1 MEPEDT
7 MFKEY
12 VSEYV
17 ELCDTLKPVKLKIK
31 VMKKRMT
38 ELEQTIMGYMKKN
51 TLHICR
57 LQDQSCLKFCTSS
70 KKATISKKQLQDVV
84 LRVLNDDPLRLN
96 SIQTEL
102 ELLEKDKVDKDY
114 LKRESS

>member
-1 MEPEDT
+1 MDPIDT
-7 MFKEY
+7 KFKDQ

-17 ELCDTLKPVKLKIK
+17 ELCDTLKPVKNKIK
-31 VMKKRMT
+31 LMKKRMS
-38 ELEQTIMGYMKKN
+38 ELEKTIMDYMKEN
-51 TLHICR
+51 TLNVCR

-70 KKATISKKQLQDVV
+70 KKGTISKKQLQDVV
-84 LRVLNDDPLRLN
+84 DRVLNDDPAKIQ

-114 LKRESS
+114 LKRES